1 MSDETTE
8 EPSSDA
14 GDESFDEHTGDV
26 VDDLVDDSVDD
37 FADASPEEVSA
48 TGAAGASADP
58 LRPSQLARRMVWAPQ
73 TRIAVASL
81 ALVAMMF
88 LFVFPTRSYLAQKR
102 QVGRAAH
109 AVKVLEAQNAVL
121 AQEAKRLKTP
131 SEIERLAREQFNLIR
146 PGEQAYNVVEAP
158 ASPSVTTT
166 TTVP

>member
-37 FADASPEEVSA
+37 FVDASPEEVSA
-48 TGAAGASADP
+48 AGAAADP